1 MNKKQTAA
9 VYRIA
14 LSAVVVAV
22 YFAVMLLTAEF
33 SFGIYQIRIATALYA
48 LSMPFPF
55 LVLPLGIANCLS
67 NILGGMAWDIG
78 GGFLAGLLTAG
89 ICAAFGKV
97 PLGRWKAL
105 LVIPAIELIPA
116 LSVPLWLAPTL
127 GVPYWTLA
135 ASLLVGQIIPAFA
148 GAFLVFLLEKRA
160 KLLNLKV
167 FGMRTTKK
175 EGSDPKGRKAAE
187 SQPSAANDGS
197 CATVT
202 DGENE
207 NKQQNLNET
216 EEKQ

>member
-67 NILGGMAWDIG
+67 NILGGMAWDIV
-78 GGFLAGLLTAG
+78 GGFLVGLLTAG

-105 LVIPAIELIPA
+105 LVLPAIELIPA

-167 FGMRTTKK
+167 FGMRMSKK
-175 EGSDPKGRKAAE
+175 EESDLKGRKAAE
-187 SQPSAANDGS
+187 SQPTAANDDF
-197 CATVT
+197 CAAAT

-207 NKQQNLNET
+207 NKRQNLNET

>member
-14 LSAVVVAV
+14 LSAVVVSV

-33 SFGIYQIRIATALYA
+33 SFGIYQIRIATAFYA

-67 NILGGMAWDIG
+67 NILGGMAWDIV
-78 GGFLAGLLTAG
+78 GGFLVGLLTAG

-116 LSVPLWLAPTL
+116 LSVPLWLAPIL

-167 FGMRTTKK
+167 FGMRTLKK
-175 EGSDPKGRKAAE
+175 EGNDPKGLKPDAP
-187 SQPSAANDGS
+187 QPTAANDD
-197 CATVT
+197 CAPVT

-207 NKQQNLNET
+207 NKQQKLNET

>member
-67 NILGGMAWDIG
+67 NILGGMAWDIV
-78 GGFLAGLLTAG
+78 GGFLVGLLTAG

-105 LVIPAIELIPA
+105 LVLPAIELIPA

-167 FGMRTTKK
+167 FGMRTSKK
-175 EGSDPKGRKAAE
+175 EESDSKGRKAAE
-187 SQPSAANDGS
+187 SQPTAANDDF
-197 CATVT
+197 CAAAT

-207 NKQQNLNET
+207 NKRQNLNET

>member
-97 PLGRWKAL
+97 PLGRWKSL

-167 FGMRTTKK
+167 FGMRTSKK
-175 EGSDPKGRKAAE
+175 EVNGRQLETLSASRPTAAK
-187 SQPSAANDGS
+187 DDS
-197 CATVT
+197 CAAAT

-207 NKQQNLNET
+207 NQNRNET

>member
-78 GGFLAGLLTAG
+78 GGFLVGLLTAG
-89 ICAAFGKV
+89 ICAAFGKF

-105 LVIPAIELIPA
+105 LVLPAIELIPA

-167 FGMRTTKK
+167 FGMRMSKK
-175 EGSDPKGRKAAE
+175 EESDSKGRKAAE
-187 SQPSAANDGS
+187 SQPTAANDDF
-197 CATVT
+197 CAAAT
-202 DGENE
+202 DGEKE